1 MIDPHFQKLF
11 ALGLNI
17 EEPWLITSIEMVP
30 VERNPSL
37 MELHIKVDFAEGAT
51 FDYPGFEG
59 KCKVHDTR
67 ENTWRHLNFFQY
79 RCYITARVPRVITPD
94 GKVKTVAVPW
104 ARSGSGFTLMM
115 EGVILTLVKHM
126 PVRTVAREIGEH
138 DTKLWRLIDYHTEE
152 ALKDQDFSDVSAI
165 GVDEY
170 SHKGHNYI
178 TVFLS
183 HPDVV
188 TDEAGRRRQA
198 GKGRGLF
205 VTEGKDKDAVLRFL
219 ERFKA
224 KDGTPEQVEVATS
237 DMIHGFRSAMQES
250 FPNAV
255 VTVDKFHVLKNCS
268 DAVDNTRRRELRSKD
283 SVKARDLKE
292 SRYIWLKN
300 PDNLTDKQRTRL
312 SQLLEVEYLDTV
324 QAYSCRLEL
333 QDFYETHKAYDEEMI
348 SAFEEMV
355 IKFANSPVKEIRKF
369 AACLTR
375 NTVEILNYF
384 QTLRTNA
391 ILEGFNSKISIIK
404 SRARGFKNMRNFM
417 NMIYFVC
424 GELSLP
430 LQPIM

>member
-30 VERNPSL
+30 ATRNPSL

-51 FDYPGFEG
+51 FDYPGSEG

-126 PVRTVAREIGEH
+126 PVRTVGREIGEH
-138 DTKLWRLIDYHTEE
+138 DTKLWRLIGYHVEE

-188 TDEAGRRRQA
+188 TDEAGRRRQE
-198 GKGRGLF
+198 GKGRVLF
-205 VTEGKDKDAVLRFL
+205 VTEGKDKAAVLRFL
-219 ERFKA
+219 GRFEQKG
-224 KDGTPEQVEVATS
+224 GTPEQVEVATS
-237 DMIHGFRSAMQES
+237 DMIHGFRGAMQES

-268 DAVDNTRRRELRSKD
+268 DAVDNTRKRELRSKD
-283 SVKARDLKE
+283 SAKAKDLKE

-333 QDFYETHKAYDEEMI
+333 QDFYEKHKTYDEAMI
-348 SAFEEMV
+348 SDFEGMV
-355 IKFANSPVKEIRKF
+355 IKFANSPVMEIRKF

-375 NTVEILNYF
+375 NAVEILNYF